1 MGNSY
6 RITAATGI
14 HKGDRDYQQD
24 QVAVVTHPRIK
35 GCVLGVVSD
44 GMGGRSGGRLAAD
57 QVVMSFKQGF
67 ERYQPHDDDAPSLL
81 EQLANEAHTVIQL
94 SAVAAEMEPHATVA
108 AFILDPDGVCHWV
121 HSGDSRIYHFRGD
134 TLANRTYDHSY
145 VQTLVEKG
153 ELTELQAR
161 DHPQSNILLSCLGTE
176 EKPTV
181 SLHTTEP
188 LKKGDCIISC
198 SDGLWHY
205 FTFEEL
211 GSTLATLPPRE
222 AAEFLVEK
230 ARQRAQGGGDN
241 LSLAILRVE
250 NLVIEEKK
258 AQLDIPSIAD
268 LQSGSST

>member
-1 MGNSY
+1 MANAF
-6 RITAATGI
+6 RIAAATGI
-14 HKGDRDYQQD
+14 HKGDREYQQD
-24 QVAVVTHPRIK
+24 QVAIMAHSRVK
-35 GCVLGVVSD
+35 GCVMGIVSD

-67 ERYQPHDDDAPSLL
+67 ERYSPGDDDAPTLL
-81 EQLANEAHTVIQL
+81 EQLANEAHMVIQL

-108 AFILDPDGVCHWV
+108 AFILDPNGECHWV

-134 TLANRTYDHSY
+134 TLAHRTYDHSY

-181 SLHTTEP
+181 TTYTTEA
-188 LKKGDCIISC
+188 LKKGDCIIAC

-241 LSLAILRVE
+241 LSLAVLRVE
-250 NLVIEEKK
+250 TIVVEEKK
-258 AQLDIPSIAD
+258 AQIEIPSIAD
-268 LQSGSST
+268 LKG